1 MNTAPGADS
10 IFSVVLVS
18 EGRRATLSAW
28 VFALLA
34 VLLVMVVFV
43 PGAWPPSQAAAM
55 GRLMWPLL
63 FLFGGMVLY
72 ELRLRF
78 RIRRLAGI
86 SQLPGWVFRYVNA
99 LIEISVPSV
108 IIVMMAEAITP
119 LQSLASP
126 APLLYP
132 LMISMTVLYLDK
144 WVCLFGGAV
153 AALQFGI
160 LVVFY
165 LSGETDHSGIDLLSD
180 PHAYFVKGALLF
192 ASGLVAAFLTGELKR
207 QMRVAVHNAEQR
219 DHAVSVFGQHVSPE
233 IAERLLRQHIEI
245 SAEERDACVMFL
257 DIRDFS
263 RIAADRMPAEVMDY
277 LNRLF
282 GEFIDVVNLHS
293 GIVNKFLGDGFMAVF
308 GAPMDDDDRCQ
319 HAVDAA
325 MDILQRLDTLN
336 RSKAIPP
343 TRIGVGLHAGRLMTG
358 NVGTSQRKEYTLIG
372 ETVNL
377 ASRIEMATKEY
388 DAAILV
394 SREVW
399 DCIPRKPA
407 GAEDLGLVKLRGQS
421 RAMRLYKLAP
431 MGETSGQ

>member
-1 MNTAPGADS
+1 MKPAPGADS
-10 IFSVVLVS
+10 TVSVVLAS

-28 VFALLA
+28 VFVLLAALL
-34 VLLVMVVFV
+34 VIVVFV
-43 PGAWPPSQAAAM
+43 PGAWPVSQAAAM
-55 GRLMWPLL
+55 RQLLWPLL
-63 FLFGGMVLY
+63 SLFGGMVLY

-78 RIRRLAGI
+78 RIRRLVGI
-86 SQLPGWVFRYVNA
+86 SRLPAWVFRYANA

-108 IIVMMAEAITP
+108 IIVMMAEAINP

-126 APLLYP
+126 APFLYP

-144 WVCLFGGAV
+144 WICLFGGAV
-153 AALQFGI
+153 AALQFGV
-160 LVVFY
+160 LVMFY
-165 LSGETDHSGIDLLSD
+165 LSGATDKSGIDLLSD

-192 ASGLVAAFLTGELKR
+192 TSGIVAAFLAQELKR
-207 QMRVAVHNAEQR
+207 QMLVAVLNAEQR

-233 IAERLLRQHIEI
+233 IADKLLRQHIDI

-263 RIAADRMPAEVMDY
+263 RIVADRMPAEVMDY

-282 GEFIDVVNLHS
+282 GVFIDVVNEHS

-308 GAPMDDDDRCQ
+308 GAPMDDEDRCQ

-336 RSKAIPP
+336 RSKAIPH

-377 ASRIEMATKEY
+377 ASRIEMATKKY
-388 DAAILV
+388 DAALLV

-399 DCIPRKPA
+399 DCLQRKPA
-407 GAEDLGLVKLRGQS
+407 GAADLGLVELRGQT
-421 RAMRLYKLAP
+421 RPMQLYKLAP
-431 MGETSGQ
+431 IGDASGQ

>member
-1 MNTAPGADS
+1 LKPAPGADS

-34 VLLVMVVFV
+34 VLLVIVVFV

-55 GRLMWPLL
+55 RQLMWPLL

-78 RIRRLAGI
+78 RIRRLVGI
-86 SQLPGWVFRYVNA
+86 RRLPGWVFRYANA

-108 IIVMMAEAITP
+108 IIIMMAEVITP

-126 APLLYP
+126 APFLYP

-153 AALQFGI
+153 AALQFGV
-160 LVVFY
+160 LVMFY
-165 LSGETDHSGIDLLSD
+165 LSGETGHSGIDLLSD

-192 ASGLVAAFLTGELKR
+192 LSGVVAAFLTEELKR
-207 QMRVAVHNAEQR
+207 QMRVTVHNAEQR
-219 DHAVSVFGQHVSPE
+219 DHAVSVFGQYVSPE
-233 IAERLLRQHIEI
+233 IAERLLRQHIDMR
-245 SAEERDACVMFL
+245 AEERDACVMFL

-263 RIAADRMPAEVMDY
+263 RFAADRVPAEVMDY

-282 GEFIDVVNLHS
+282 GEFIDVVNEHS

-325 MDILQRLDTLN
+325 TDILQRLDALN

-343 TRIGVGLHAGRLMTG
+343 TRIGIGLHAGRLMTG

-377 ASRIEMATKEY
+377 AFRIEKTTKEY

-399 DCIPRKPA
+399 DCLPRKPA

-421 RAMRLYKLAP
+421 RPMQLYKLAP
-431 MGETSGQ
+431 MGKASGQ